1 MKIIYVPVFLV
12 LLTPTFLH
20 LQGQDTNGKII
31 DNYFIPNLSGEVF
44 YPSFTYMGS
53 QYFLEDWSEGSI
65 ILESGEVADKIQ
77 LKYNG
82 FLDELIWMKTPLFQQ
97 VKLDKYLVKEF
108 NLLNPRNKKTHRF
121 KRIEVSL
128 PPFNTKS
135 EIFAE
140 VIYADTIS
148 LFAFRRV
155 TVTGKVNRKTDK
167 GIFEYIQIDPD
178 YLYFV
183 TKPDDEIVFL
193 SKISRK
199 NLYHAFPEMKQEI
212 RAIFNQT
219 RGYLTNE
226 ERFAMIVK
234 KINESY

>member
-1 MKIIYVPVFLV
+1 MKIINVLFLICLFKPAFMHV
-12 LLTPTFLH
+12 
-20 LQGQDTNGKII
+20 QGQDSNDKII
-31 DNYFIPNLSGEVF
+31 ENYFISHLSGEVF

-65 ILESGEVADKIQ
+65 ILESGEIADKIQ

-82 FLDELIWMKTPLFQQ
+82 FLDELIWMKTPSFQQ

-108 NLLNPRNKKTHRF
+108 KLINPRNKKNHIFR
-121 KRIEVSL
+121 RIEVSL

-140 VIYADTIS
+140 VIYDGKIS
-148 LFAFRRV
+148 LFAYRRV
-155 TVTGKVNRKTDK
+155 TETGKVNRKTDK

-178 YLYFV
+178 YLYFI
-183 TKPDDEIVFL
+183 TMPDRENLFL
-193 SKISRK
+193 NKISRK
-199 NLYHAFPEMKQEI
+199 NLFRAFPEMKQEI

-219 RGYLTNE
+219 RGYSTNE
-226 ERFAMIVK
+226 ERFALIVK